1 MVVSHDHYRCVNRVL
16 VSKSCAPGLMWNE
29 KAATCDYAANVDCT
43 ASGGSPAGGAS
54 STPGVSVP
62 PQGQSPPGIAGGGSA
77 PLPEMPGIPSRPPG
91 RAPLHPGLDEVG
103 EDFVVVENPAL
114 RSERDSIL
122 TSYDGAACKA
132 EINYKRDPSDCS
144 AYTM

>member
-1 MVVSHDHYRCVNRVL
+1 ML

-43 ASGGSPAGGAS
+43 ASGGSPAGGAGS
-54 STPGVSVP
+54 KPEVSVP
-62 PQGQSPPGIAGGGSA
+62 PQGQSPPGIPGGGT
-77 PLPEMPGIPSRPPG
+77 PLPDFPGIPQRQPE

-122 TSYDGAACKA
+122 TSYDGAACTD

>member
-1 MVVSHDHYRCVNRVL
+1 MDVSHDRYRCVNRVL

-29 KAATCDYAANVDCT
+29 KDTTCDFASNVDC
-43 ASGGSPAGGAS
+43 AESGGSSGGAGS
-54 STPGVSVP
+54 APGVSLP
-62 PQGQSPPGIAGGGSA
+62 PQGQSPPGIPGGGEST
-77 PLPEMPGIPSRPPG
+77 PPPQIPGIPQRPPG

-122 TSYDGAACKA
+122 TSYDGAACTA

-144 AYTM
+144 AYTV